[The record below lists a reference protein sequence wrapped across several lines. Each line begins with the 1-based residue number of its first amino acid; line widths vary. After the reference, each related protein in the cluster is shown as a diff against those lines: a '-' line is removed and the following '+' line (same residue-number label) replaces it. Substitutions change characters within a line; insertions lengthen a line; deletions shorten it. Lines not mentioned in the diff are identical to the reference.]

1 MPPYLGKHL
10 FRRRSWNK
18 PPWQS
23 KHKGRRVKMTDN
35 ENVASTE
42 EAQNEPVPNPY
53 NMRKSWHTEDVM
65 PKEGLSADSLFVPP
79 ERKTQE
85 VTEGQ
90 EEIKEKPVEKSK
102 PYSKPNYKKRYDDL
116 KKHYD
121 SKLNEFR
128 SREQELIQEATA
140 SRPEYKAPKTVEEL
154 EQFKAQYPDVYD
166 VVETVSHLQSE
177 AKVEELNSKIA
188 ALQERESAALR
199 REAESELYNKHPD
212 FAELRD
218 SDEFHDWAK
227 SQPDDIQA
235 WDYNNP
241 NNVGLASRA
250 IDLFKQDM
258 GLASNEKTQTQ
269 EKSKS
274 SSSTAADMVSTK
286 TTTIDAT
293 AEPKIWTQEEIA
305 ALPMDEF
312 DRLEAEIDK
321 ALEEGRVRS

>member
-128 SREQELIQEATA
+128 SREQELINEATS

-227 SQPDDIQA
+227 SQPEDIQA
-235 WDYNNP
+235 WVYNNP

-312 DRLEAEIDK
+312 DRLESEIDK

>member
-1 MPPYLGKHL
+1 
-10 FRRRSWNK
+10 
-18 PPWQS
+18 
-23 KHKGRRVKMTDN
+23 MTEN

-65 PKEGLSADSLFVPP
+65 PKEGLTAESLFVAP
-79 ERKTQE
+79 QE
-85 VTEGQ
+85 TKQVEEGDQQIEEQ
-90 EEIKEKPVEKSK
+90 EPAEKAK
-102 PYSKPNYKKRYDDL
+102 PYSQPNYKKRYDDL

-128 SREQELIQEATA
+128 SREQELINEATA
-140 SRPEYKAPKTVEEL
+140 SRPEYQAPKTVEEL

-188 ALQERESAALR
+188 SLQEREAAALR

-227 SQPDDIQA
+227 SQPEDIQA
-235 WDYNNP
+235 LVYNNP

-250 IDLFKQDM
+250 IDLFKQDI
-258 GLASNEKTQTQ
+258 GLASNGKTQTLK
-269 EKSKS
+269 KSKS
-274 SSSTAADMVSTK
+274 SSSRAADMVSTK

>member
-1 MPPYLGKHL
+1 
-10 FRRRSWNK
+10 
-18 PPWQS
+18 
-23 KHKGRRVKMTDN
+23 MTDN

-53 NMRKSWHTEDVM
+53 NARKSWHTDDVM

-166 VVETVSHLQSE
+166 VVETVSHLHSE

-227 SQPDDIQA
+227 SQPEDIQA
-235 WDYNNP
+235 WVYNNP

-312 DRLEAEIDK
+312 DRLESEIDK